1 MFLFIIF
8 SNIWDTTKTIDKDYL
23 IIKKIH
29 KKISTEL
36 IDHLYSL
43 HQKKISRKIWKN
55 LIFVWLTYYLF
66 FYYFKWKTIEKIFK
80 KEKKLNFI
88 YYQSGKK
95 IIHIDSLDF
104 YNESSN
110 SDLFNY
116 LAFKKII
123 LYKKKKKLINVKII
137 TKKEKLKNNF
147 NLINNTQKISFRIH
161 HKIFSLFKHFF
172 LSPNLLVLDGI
183 NTKLNFF
190 LNLSLMQFP
199 CIYKNAFNWNETKKK
214 IHVREKIEN
223 RKKLKNSGSNFEKFI
238 KENIINDIPLCF
250 TDGFETLNN
259 DSNKI
264 NFNPKIIISGTQ
276 HFHNELAKL
285 WLLKQK
291 YNLNKKL
298 FIVSHGG
305 GHQKLSLTIFDYEHQ
320 IGNYF
325 FQWLDKKKFKNT
337 RLPNTKYSFNIKNR
351 NNNVKKIIF
360 VGNELKPYINRISPG
375 PMSISSAN
383 TINDL
388 ELIYKNLK
396 KNIKPKVYY
405 SPKKKM
411 IKIFENKTSR
421 ILEKNKILP
430 IGKLEENIKNSKLVI
445 CSYPQTAFFDS
456 IMSGPTILVYNPKL
470 WRQYKELDKVYKIL
484 KLNNIVFDN
493 PDAASKHI
501 NKIWNQ
507 IDVWWNKKEVVNA
520 KNLFLRQFN
529 LPPKNQLMDVFKC
542 LKAFKNV

>member
-1 MFLFIIF
+1 M
-8 SNIWDTTKTIDKDYL
+8 
-23 IIKKIH
+23 
-29 KKISTEL
+29 
-36 IDHLYSL
+36 
-43 HQKKISRKIWKN
+43 
-55 LIFVWLTYYLF
+55 
-66 FYYFKWKTIEKIFK
+66 
-80 KEKKLNFI
+80 
-88 YYQSGKK
+88 
-95 IIHIDSLDF
+95 
-104 YNESSN
+104 
-110 SDLFNY
+110 
-116 LAFKKII
+116 
-123 LYKKKKKLINVKII
+123 
-137 TKKEKLKNNF
+137 
-147 NLINNTQKISFRIH
+147 
-161 HKIFSLFKHFF
+161 
-172 LSPNLLVLDGI
+172 
-183 NTKLNFF
+183 
-190 LNLSLMQFP
+190 
-199 CIYKNAFNWNETKKK
+199 
-214 IHVREKIEN
+214 
-223 RKKLKNSGSNFEKFI
+223 
-238 KENIINDIPLCF
+238 
-250 TDGFETLNN
+250 
-259 DSNKI
+259 
-264 NFNPKIIISGTQ
+264 
-276 HFHNELAKL
+276 
-285 WLLKQK
+285 
-291 YNLNKKL
+291 
-298 FIVSHGG
+298 
-305 GHQKLSLTIFDYEHQ
+305 TIFDYEHQ

-351 NNNVKKIIF
+351 NNNAKKIIF

-388 ELIYKNLK
+388 EMIYKNLK
-396 KNIKPKVYY
+396 KNIKPRVYY